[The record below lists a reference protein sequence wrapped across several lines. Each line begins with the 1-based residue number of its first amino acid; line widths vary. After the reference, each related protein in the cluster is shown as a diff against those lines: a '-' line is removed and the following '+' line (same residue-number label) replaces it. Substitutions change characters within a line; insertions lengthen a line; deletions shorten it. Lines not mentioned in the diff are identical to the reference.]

1 MADQKQEVR
10 LFGIVGSP
18 ETTSVEIALKLKG
31 VSYEYVHESPTNKSD
46 LLRKYNPVYNKVP
59 VLVHHENPVCDYLV
73 ILEYVDETWKTCPI
87 LPSDPHQR
95 ALARFWSKFIN
106 DKVIPAIFKA
116 ALNPKEEEREKGKEE
131 VVEALQIM
139 ENELRGKFFNGDS
152 IGIVDIAAVYVAF
165 WLPIIQEA
173 GGLHVFTAE
182 KFPKLEK
189 WTREFL
195 NLPYVKPTL
204 PPREKPLAYYKNL
217 IQSLASSK

>member
-1 MADQKQEVR
+1 MAEKQEVR

-18 ETTSVEIALKLKG
+18 ETTRVEIALKLKG
-31 VSYEYVHESPTNKSD
+31 VAYEYVHESPTNKSD
-46 LLRKYNPVYNKVP
+46 LLLKYNPVYKKVP
-59 VLVHHENPVCDYLV
+59 VLAHHEKPVCDSLV
-73 ILEYVDETWKTCPI
+73 ILEYVDETWKACPI
-87 LPSDPHQR
+87 LPSDPYQR
-95 ALARFWSKFIN
+95 ALARFWSKFID

-116 ALNPKEEEREKGKEE
+116 SLNPNEKEREKGKEE
-131 VVEALQIM
+131 VSEALQIM
-139 ENELRGKFFNGDS
+139 ENELRGKFFHGDS

-173 GGLHVFTAE
+173 GGLQLFTAD

-189 WTREFL
+189 WTHEFL

-217 IQSLASSK
+217 FHSLASSK

>member
-1 MADQKQEVR
+1 MTEKQEVR

-31 VSYEYVHESPTNKSD
+31 VEYEYVHESPTNKSD
-46 LLRKYNPVYNKVP
+46 LLLQYNPVYKKVP
-59 VLVHHENPVCDYLV
+59 VLVHHEKPVCDSLV
-73 ILEYVDETWKTCPI
+73 ILQYVDETWKSHPI
-87 LPSDPHQR
+87 LPSDPYHA
-95 ALARFWSKFIN
+95 ALSRFWSKFID

-116 ALNPKEEEREKGKEE
+116 ALNPDEKEREKGKEE
-131 VVEALQIM
+131 VSEALQIM
-139 ENELRGKFFNGDS
+139 ENELRGKFFHGDS

-173 GGLHVFTAE
+173 CGLHLFSSE

-189 WTREFL
+189 WSRDFL
-195 NLPYVKPTL
+195 DLPYVKPTL

-217 IQSLASSK
+217 FQSLASST